1 MAKKDDGSLDEPVRV
16 VLPKTP
22 SRKPADKAILTG
34 KNAKAIIAKP
44 VAKPQMKKNRAI
56 VKH

>member
-1 MAKKDDGSLDEPVRV
+1 MAKIDESVPV
-16 VLPKTP
+16 LGPKSP
-22 SRKPADKAILTG
+22 SRKPVDKAILAG